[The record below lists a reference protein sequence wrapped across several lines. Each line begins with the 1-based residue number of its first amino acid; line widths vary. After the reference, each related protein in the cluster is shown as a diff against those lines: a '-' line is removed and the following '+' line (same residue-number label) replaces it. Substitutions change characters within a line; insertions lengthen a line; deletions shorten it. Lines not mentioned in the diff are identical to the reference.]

1 MFDTRAAL
9 VQGEAH
15 THDDRYARHR
25 KAHHVG
31 QKTVRFSDLTGEIIP
46 AGDAV
51 ARIVIHEHP
60 RLGDG
65 PVEIE
70 VLPDEARA
78 IEKAALRVAVVDL
91 HLPGDDEPHRVAMD
105 VDSFDRLATDEAMSE
120 IIAAARPARRSS
132 RAAGGTRNDRIDYAS
147 AEHAGKPHKGR
158 ITDSEKELVRERFDE
173 INELLAEQGIRT
185 ISLADREHVERY
197 DLAELARSRGIEPD

>member
-1 MFDTRAAL
+1 MHDNAAP
-9 VQGEAH
+9 
-15 THDDRYARHR
+15 RHR

-31 QKTVRFSDLTGEIIP
+31 QKTVSFSDLSGEIIP

-60 RLGDG
+60 GLGDS

-70 VLPDEARA
+70 VLPDEARS

-91 HLPGDDEPHRVAMD
+91 FLPGDDGPRRVTMD
-105 VDSFDRLATDEAMSE
+105 VDSFDGLASEQAMSE

-132 RAAGGTRNDRIDYAS
+132 RAVGGTRNDRIDYAS

-158 ITDSEKELVRERFDE
+158 ITDGEKELVRERFDE
-173 INELLAEQGIRT
+173 INELLAGQGIRT
-185 ISLADREHVERY
+185 ISLADPDHVERY
-197 DLAELARSRGIEPD
+197 GLAELARSRGIEPG